1 MVSGADRFICR
12 VSHSGDRPIL
22 FLPPRDRIAG
32 LPEGWVEI
40 TADGEDYQAKF
51 VKVAVNV
58 MQRPDNEENVLP
70 ELMRRWFGEAA
81 GQPGTSQFVEFSRS
95 GGRYVLAPHQGEA
108 MEGPRLWASYAR
120 ADVPKLFGFE
130 FGGFESQL
138 GVVERDKLTL
148 LFVTLDKS
156 QKPEEHRYDD
166 AFLSP
171 EEFRWQSQN
180 RTSRESEA
188 GRRISEHAKRGI
200 GVHLFVRAQAKSR
213 GVTQRFT
220 YCGPLEFERWEGDRP
235 ITAWWHLQTKL
246 PENLWTT
253 FRTDRSER

>member
-1 MVSGADRFICR
+1 
-12 VSHSGDRPIL
+12 
-22 FLPPRDRIAG
+22 

-51 VKVAVNV
+51 AKVAVNV
-58 MQRPDNEENVLP
+58 LQRLDGEENVLP

-95 GGRYVLAPHQGEA
+95 GGRYVLAPHQGETTD
-108 MEGPRLWASYAR
+108 GPRLGASYPR
-120 ADVPKLFGFE
+120 VDVPKLFGFE

-156 QKPEEHRYDD
+156 QKPEEHRYED

-200 GVHLFVRAQAKSR
+200 GVHLFVRAQAKTR

-220 YCGPLEFERWEGDRP
+220 YCGRLEFERWEADRP
-235 ITAWWHLQTKL
+235 ITVWWRLQTRL
-246 PENLWTT
+246 PENLWTS
-253 FRTDRSER
+253 FRATGAGKVIAPSDESDR